1 MVKVTINNI
10 VLELNKNECK
20 EILRIQQAKNPP
32 YSNPAYAQRSADI
45 WMRSAPSEAA
55 MIRRKMAVRA
65 LGMSD
70 VVTFE

>member
-10 VLELNKNECK
+10 VLTLNKNEVK

-45 WMRSAPSEAA
+45 WMRSAPGDKALE
-55 MIRRKMAVRA
+55 RRKIAVRA
-65 LGMSD
+65 LGLSD
-70 VVTFE
+70 VITFE